1 MKKINSKYNIKIKRL
16 KAMKKF
22 TIFTTMI
29 LLSSLM
35 VACGGGGSGGN
46 SGGGNG
52 NGGANP
58 PPAANTDSLIID
70 NGRGTVNNQDT
81 ERSQ

>member
-1 MKKINSKYNIKIKRL
+1 
-16 KAMKKF
+16 MKKF
-22 TIFTTMI
+22 TIFSTMI

-35 VACGGGGSGGN
+35 VACGGGGS
-46 SGGGNG
+46 SSAGNG

-58 PPAANTDSLIID
+58 TPTTNTDSLIID

-81 ERSQ
+81 EKSR